1 MSTSSIGATTD
12 IGQEEYQ
19 KAELILSEKKR
30 EAEIPEAARLLWAAV
45 QKGNINAEVALADLY
60 RKGKGVEK
68 NCSQA
73 RILLSAAAQ
82 KGSVEARMYLGE
94 FTREGC
100 E

>member
-1 MSTSSIGATTD
+1 
-12 IGQEEYQ
+12 
-19 KAELILSEKKR
+19 
-30 EAEIPEAARLLWAAV
+30 V